1 MTAGDDSIL
10 SPHRKHSGF
19 TLIELLLV
27 IAVIAI
33 LVAMLIPAVNQF
45 QLAMNSSIPK
55 FSGMFV

>member
-1 MTAGDDSIL
+1 MTAGDDNL
-10 SPHRKHSGF
+10 LTPHRRHSGF
-19 TLIELLLV
+19 ILIELLLV

-33 LVAMLIPAVNQF
+33 LVAMLMPAVNQS

>member
-1 MTAGDDSIL
+1 MTAGDDNL
-10 SPHRKHSGF
+10 LTPHRRHSGF
-19 TLIELLLV
+19 ILIELLLV

-33 LVAMLIPAVNQF
+33 LVAMLMPAVNQF